1 MKNIIK
7 ILSIVVLSLVIT
19 GCKDTIVTRKA
30 DLSDKDANLV
40 INPNGVNSIT
50 KGELYDYIK
59 NNDKET
65 AFNLILEYIVE
76 ENFMSEPHEI
86 EWYQNQ
92 VNKKMLSLVTG
103 GEFNLN
109 GEFDESTFANYLRS
123 NLYSIDE
130 DSTTDYLDS
139 KYFTYNYD
147 DFINK
152 TIKYELYQDILI
164 ADYII
169 NEKAGVLT
177 RSNYRKLTYYEITKD
192 TSKEPFKTLND
203 LTEAVKDLYDGIIS
217 DLQDIENRQKD
228 TEKQLIVDDFE
239 KLMDNPGSEFYS
251 LSQKF
256 STCGDKMCLP
266 EESKNYQLEAIDKKE
281 YVKTEIVNNKNDSL
295 FDESIRNR
303 LFANNV
309 QEKLFGLGDSN
320 YLTHKTDTDKNF
332 EYSNTILSVDNNL
345 YIVKV
350 ELIDFEDETSI
361 DRIDAALL
369 LKGEVT
375 TLEVFEYYFKDYEIE
390 IYDED
395 LVEYIESKY
404 TKQED

>member
-76 ENFMSEPHEI
+76 ENFMSEPYEI

-169 NEKAGVLT
+169 NKKADVLT

-203 LTEAVKDLYDGIIS
+203 LTQAVKDLYDGIIS

-228 TEKQLIVDDFE
+228 TEKQLIIDDFE
-239 KLMDNPGSEFYS
+239 KLM
-251 LSQKF
+251 
-256 STCGDKMCLP
+256 
-266 EESKNYQLEAIDKKE
+266 
-281 YVKTEIVNNKNDSL
+281 
-295 FDESIRNR
+295 R
-303 LFANNV
+303 
-309 QEKLFGLGDSN
+309 
-320 YLTHKTDTDKNF
+320 
-332 EYSNTILSVDNNL
+332 
-345 YIVKV
+345 
-350 ELIDFEDETSI
+350 
-361 DRIDAALL
+361 
-369 LKGEVT
+369 
-375 TLEVFEYYFKDYEIE
+375 
-390 IYDED
+390 
-395 LVEYIESKY
+395 
-404 TKQED
+404 